1 MRRAGETE
9 RMAGMTLNLFFG
21 SLFLVAAISFFWGAV
36 DAKRNGKKYEMQ
48 VLAGLLFL
56 ASAIFK
62 MWR

>member
-1 MRRAGETE
+1 
-9 RMAGMTLNLFFG
+9 MAGMTLNLFFG